1 MSNRRGAHA
10 RVGVTDAGV
19 PRELL
24 ELDSPYWQ
32 SEAACLGWLSKRGIR
47 APSGLSAGADWNPY
61 LGLKSA
67 ISAWAIASGH
77 VNPDYPQL
85 PDTRFLVA
93 SGLARVQQQCTRQ
106 RLRFMGD
113 SE

>member
-1 MSNRRGAHA
+1 MRT
-10 RVGVTDAGV
+10 GVTAEGA

-24 ELDSPYWQ
+24 DVDSPHWQ

-47 APSGLSAGADWNPY
+47 APSSLSAGADWNPY

-77 VNPDYPQL
+77 VNPDFPRL
-85 PDTRFLVA
+85 PDIRFLVA
-93 SGLARVQQQCTRQ
+93 SGLAKVQQDCTRQ

>member
-1 MSNRRGAHA
+1 MA
-10 RVGVTDAGV
+10 
-19 PRELL
+19 
-24 ELDSPYWQ
+24 
-32 SEAACLGWLSKRGIR
+32 WLSKRGIR
-47 APSGLSAGADWNPY
+47 APSGLSDGAVWNPY

-77 VNPDYPQL
+77 VNPDYPRL
-85 PDTRFLVA
+85 PDIRFLVA
-93 SGLARVQQQCTRQ
+93 SGLAKVQQDCTRQ